1 MVVHASKSQL
11 NYEVLMLLRMTSFF
25 RTTNAKNHTFIL
37 SLSHP
42 IDVASGLQ
50 MAWEKN
56 KSAP

>member
-25 RTTNAKNHTFIL
+25 RTSNAKNHTFIL

-50 MAWEKN
+50 MVWEKE
-56 KSAP
+56 